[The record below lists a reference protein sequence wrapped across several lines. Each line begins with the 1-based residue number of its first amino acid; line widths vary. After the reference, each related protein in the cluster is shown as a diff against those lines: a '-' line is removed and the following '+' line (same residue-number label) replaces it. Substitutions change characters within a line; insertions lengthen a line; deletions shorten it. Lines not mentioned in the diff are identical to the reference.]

1 MKERRRKI
9 ESCVLIVCSDTVME
23 QACCCTKHV
32 INLSKD
38 SWLFHMF
45 FSFGFRRTM
54 WMEKKTYRIR
64 CDHIM
69 FFYISLLSVAGVEH
83 QSCYMHSILFSSF
96 SKFLLELR
104 VIIMHNGILCVGA
117 FFFWSN
123 LVKNKHNRGH
133 MNQQCIQQLMVICLL
148 FKFYFFLN

>member
-45 FSFGFRRTM
+45 FFSFGFRRTM
-54 WMEKKTYRIR
+54 WMKKNLSNSMRS
-64 CDHIM
+64 HNV
-69 FFYISLLSVAGVEH
+69 FYVSLLSVAGVEH
-83 QSCYMHSILFSSF
+83 QSCCMHSILFSSF

-104 VIIMHNGILCVGA
+104 VIIMHNDILCVGA
-117 FFFWSN
+117 FFFWST

-148 FKFYFFLN
+148 FSFYFFLN

>member
-54 WMEKKTYRIR
+54 WMKKNLSNPMESYNV
-64 CDHIM
+64 
-69 FFYISLLSVAGVEH
+69 FYISLLSVAGVEH
-83 QSCYMHSILFSSF
+83 QSCYMHTILFSSL

-104 VIIMHNGILCVGA
+104 VIIMHNGILCVGDF
-117 FFFWSN
+117 FFFWST

-148 FKFYFFLN
+148 FSFYFFLN